1 MVGGSTLEPSLDP
14 CQFRA
19 EAVLLFLEQI
29 GGYGVLVV
37 ELEEL
42 ALLVLQVVS
51 GCLELR
57 DALPLLGGREGDFLA
72 QVPLFESRGFVG
84 IAGLCHVS
92 RNAETWKL
100 AA

>member
-1 MVGGSTLEPSLDP
+1 MVGGSTLELSLDP

-29 GGYGVLVV
+29 GGDGVLVV

-72 QVPLFESRGFVG
+72 QVPLFESSTFLRLVFR
-84 IAGLCHVS
+84 CHAW